1 VIELRK
7 RTVLKLAVGSV
18 FICSFIL
25 ALMYPV
31 ISAGPRDK
39 IYFLLSPKPY
49 AVFTNPS
56 GKDGDNIVLDI
67 MFVWI
72 GVIKDSTYG
81 SFNLAIV
88 GYETYYSDRPTN
100 YEYHYYTD
108 KLRAGEMNA
117 LLMKE
122 GTDPLGTW
130 TYDVSTAKID
140 VTMSEHQLNATVMVK
155 GKTLF
160 TAGFW
165 ADTSG
170 PIIPRVITASE
181 PLPPEAFLQVTA
193 YRFTLKAVIDG
204 LEVGDFLGQYSRF
217 AYADT
222 VLYDSSLLP

>member
-1 VIELRK
+1 MIELRK
-7 RTVLKLAVGSV
+7 RTVLKMVAGVTL
-18 FICSFIL
+18 ICSFIL
-25 ALMYPV
+25 GLMYPV
-31 ISAGPRDK
+31 ISTKPRDK

-56 GKDGDNIVLDI
+56 GKEDDNIVLDI

-100 YEYHYYTD
+100 YEYHFYTD
-108 KLRAGEMNA
+108 KLRAGEMMAFLNT
-117 LLMKE
+117 KS
-122 GTDPLGTW
+122 DPLGTW
-130 TYDVSTAKID
+130 TYDVSIARID
-140 VTMSEHQLNATVMVK
+140 VTMSEHQLNATVTVR
-155 GKTLF
+155 GETLF

-165 ADTSG
+165 ADTSA
-170 PIIPRVITASE
+170 PIQSRVFTASA
-181 PLPPEAFLQVTA
+181 PLPAEAWLQVQA
-193 YRFTLKAVIDG
+193 YRYTLKAITNG

-222 VLYDSSLLP
+222 LLYDSSLLP

>member
-7 RTVLKLAVGSV
+7 RTVLKMVAGVTL
-18 FICSFIL
+18 ICSFIL
-25 ALMYPV
+25 GLMYPV
-31 ISAGPRDK
+31 ISTKPRDK

-56 GKDGDNIVLDI
+56 GKEDDNIVLDI

-108 KLRAGEMNA
+108 KLRAGKMNA
-117 LLMKE
+117 FLNAK
-122 GTDPLGTW
+122 TDPLGTW
-130 TYDVSTAKID
+130 TYDVSIAKIH
-140 VTMSEHQLNATVMVK
+140 VTMSEHQLNATVTVK

-170 PIIPRVITASE
+170 PLIPRVLTPSAPQS
-181 PLPPEAFLQVTA
+181 PEAWLQVTA
-193 YRFTLKAVIDG
+193 YRFTLKAVING

-222 VLYDSSLLP
+222 LLYDSSLLP